1 MSSRGGRSIL
11 GRTVRGHELVRDTC
25 KEGDDITKRSPAG
38 KAYPWGAID
47 STQQQNTGPFQDH
60 PQYSQGN
67 NQEKLHVNK

>member
-1 MSSRGGRSIL
+1 M
-11 GRTVRGHELVRDTC
+11 HDTR

-47 STQQQNTGPFQDH
+47 STQQQNTGPFQDL

-67 NQEKLHVNK
+67 NREKLHMHE